1 MKHQQKQLQ
10 DVFDQTLKPSFIRL
24 GNYMQRK
31 FLRKIIIPVAAF
43 LLLLLIYFLV
53 KSPQATSE
61 DEITLIAPELYEPT
75 MLYGFN
81 VDSLDVVT
89 GIIGRNEF
97 LANILLPHR
106 VSYPTIDL
114 LARNTKDVFDVRR
127 MRYGNPY
134 SIMLTRDSMPSAKYF
149 IYEISPF
156 DYVVYNLKDSVYAYR
171 GRKEIERRVDT
182 TSGVIKS
189 SLWNAMVANN
199 TDPNLALSLSE
210 IYAWAI
216 DFFGIQQGD
225 RYRVVY
231 ENIYVDGQKIRVGNV
246 LAATFTHM
254 NRDFHA
260 FYFVQDS
267 VGDYFDEEG
276 NSLRR
281 AFLKAPLNY
290 RRISSGFSHSRMHPI
305 LKVRRPHLG
314 VDYAAAHGT
323 PVMSVGDGVVERV
336 WWCNRGGGRTVRIK
350 HNSVYSTAYLHLSGY
365 GDGIK
370 AGARVKQGQVI
381 GYVGSSGMSTGPHLD
396 FRFYQNGE
404 PVDPLKVESPP
415 VEPVSP
421 ENFDRFYIERDYLFA
436 KLNNANTS
444 FEELVRQ
451 NTDR

>member
-1 MKHQQKQLQ
+1 
-10 DVFDQTLKPSFIRL
+10 
-24 GNYMQRK
+24 MQRK
-31 FLRKIIIPVAAF
+31 FLHKIIIPVAAVLI
-43 LLLLLIYFLV
+43 LLLVYHLV
-53 KSPQATSE
+53 KSPKVTSE
-61 DEITLIAPELYEPT
+61 DELALVAPELYEPT

-106 VSYPTIDL
+106 VSYPTIDQ

-127 MRYGNPY
+127 IRHGNHY
-134 SIMLTRDSMPSAKYF
+134 SILLTRDSLPNAKYF

-156 DYVVYNLKDSVYAYR
+156 DYVVYSLKDSVYAYR
-171 GRKEIERRVDT
+171 GRKDIERRVDT
-182 TSGVIKS
+182 ASGVISS
-189 SLWNAMVANN
+189 SLWNAMVAGN

-210 IYAWAI
+210 IFAWTI
-216 DFFGIQQGD
+216 DFFGIQKND
-225 RYRVVY
+225 SYRVVY
-231 ENIYVDGQKIRVGNV
+231 ENIYVDGQRIRVGNV

-290 RRISSGFSHSRMHPI
+290 RRISSRFSHSRMHPI

-323 PVMSVGDGVVERV
+323 PVVSVGDGVVERV

-415 VEPVSP
+415 VEPVNP
-421 ENFDRFYIERDYLFA
+421 GNMERFYIERDYWIA
-436 KLNNANTS
+436 KLGNINQDA
-444 FEELVRQ
+444 EVLVQ
-451 NTDR
+451 IDAEK

>member
-1 MKHQQKQLQ
+1 
-10 DVFDQTLKPSFIRL
+10 
-24 GNYMQRK
+24 MQRK
-31 FLRKIIIPVAAF
+31 FLRNIIIPVAAVLI
-43 LLLLLIYFLV
+43 LLLVYHLV
-53 KSPQATSE
+53 KSPQVTSE
-61 DEITLIAPELYEPT
+61 DELALVAPELYEPT

-106 VSYPTIDL
+106 VSYPTIDQ
-114 LARNTKDVFDVRR
+114 LARNTRNVFDVRR
-127 MRYGNPY
+127 IRHGNHY
-134 SIMLTRDSMPSAKYF
+134 SILLTRDSLPNAKYF

-156 DYVVYNLKDSVYAYR
+156 DYVVYSLKDSVYAYR
-171 GRKEIERRVDT
+171 GRKDIERRVDT
-182 TSGVIKS
+182 ASGVISS
-189 SLWNAMVANN
+189 SLWNAMVAGN

-210 IYAWAI
+210 IFAWTI
-216 DFFGIQQGD
+216 DFFGIQKND
-225 RYRVVY
+225 SYRVVY
-231 ENIYVDGQKIRVGNV
+231 ENIYVDGEKIRVGNV

-276 NSLRR
+276 ASLRR

-290 RRISSGFSHSRMHPI
+290 RRISSRFSHSRMHPI

-381 GYVGSSGMSTGPHLD
+381 GYVGSSGMATGPHLD

-415 VEPVSP
+415 VEPVNP
-421 ENFDRFYIERDYLFA
+421 ENMERFYIERDYWIV
-436 KLNNANTS
+436 KLGSINQIS
-444 FEELVRQ
+444 EEIVQ
-451 NTDR
+451 IDAGQ